1 MANRK
6 ISFIN
11 DNYYH
16 IYNRGIDKRIIFE
29 NDHDFKRFQES
40 LRLFNSPNSIWLADA
55 NQKTEVKPQDRLVDI
70 VCYCLMPN
78 HFHLLLKQRVDSGIP
93 NFMRKLGTGYS
104 LYFNM
109 RKERSGSLFQGTYK
123 AKLVTDDN
131 YLTHLSRYIHM
142 NPVELVDSNW
152 KVAGIKNKRTAFD
165 FLDKFQWSSYPD
177 FISEVS
183 GKIIS
188 RSILHEMFTPS
199 SYKKFIESWLI
210 KDLEQIA
217 QLPWG

>member
-152 KVAGIKNKRTAFD
+152 KVAGIKNKRTA
-165 FLDKFQWSSYPD
+165 
-177 FISEVS
+177 
-183 GKIIS
+183 
-188 RSILHEMFTPS
+188 
-199 SYKKFIESWLI
+199 LI
-210 KDLEQIA
+210 QNY
-217 QLPWG
+217 